1 MVYEADLEFTSWT
14 RRCIRQVRPPAAL
27 RSPRVRRIHARTKRA
42 QPFCGFSARSP
53 PTAASARHKR
63 APRRACA
70 SAAAAHARCLVGRAI
85 AQADIILLLGCSS
98 DRAPV
103 SAFETSLQPLLS
115 RSNARKVRLRHCRKE
130 FVVCM
135 HARTFVRMV
144 DCLVVCLVGCLVVS
158 LFVFLYACI

>member
-1 MVYEADLEFTSWT
+1 VVYEADLEFTSWT

-42 QPFCGFSARSP
+42 QPFCGFSAQSP
-53 PTAASARHKR
+53 PTARKR

-70 SAAAAHARCLVGRAI
+70 SAAAAHAGCLVGRAI

-144 DCLVVCLVGCLVVS
+144 GRLVVCLYVS
-158 LFVFLYACI
+158 MYSHVCIYV